1 MKNILVVAVILGWCA
16 AALGQDAGTIIADA
30 RQKYEKVSGYCCF
43 MEIREA
49 RGPKSE
55 NRLMKYYFKKPGT
68 IRIEVLEGKD
78 AGGVALYRDHFV
90 WGRQSGILSAFR
102 MKFKYTDRMV
112 SSAGGA
118 TMDQSGWGY
127 ILDQIE
133 GASKKENGFSV
144 SEITGKYSCWVL
156 SDLRQETGSSG
167 EKFYIDKET
176 GVVSR
181 HETFENG
188 ILVSKDIYREF
199 VINGNFDPSL
209 FDERKF

>member
-1 MKNILVVAVILGWCA
+1 MKIVVVMVAILGCCA

-30 RQKYEKVSGYCCF
+30 GQKYEKAGGYCCF
-43 MEIREA
+43 MEIREV
-49 RGPKSE
+49 RGPKTE
-55 NRLMKYYFKKPGT
+55 DRLMKYYFRKPGT

-90 WGRQSGILSAFR
+90 WGRQSGILEAFR
-102 MKFKYTDRMV
+102 MKFRYTDRMV
-112 SSAGGA
+112 SSARGA

-127 ILDQIE
+127 MLDQVE
-133 GASKKENGFSV
+133 SASKKGSGFSV
-144 SEITGKYSCWVL
+144 SEVTGKYSCWVL

-181 HETFENG
+181 HETYENG
-188 ILVSKDIYREF
+188 ALVSRGIYRDF
-199 VINGNFDPSL
+199 IINGKFDDAL
-209 FDERKF
+209 FDEKRF